1 MILKFVTG
9 AASSAVPVRTLLDW
23 NVDDPLPDVARR
35 NPAAARVSGA
45 SRRGPRVR
53 EWRECPSP
61 QVLNRAR
68 RVGVSLLQRCAV
80 RIRGSST
87 AQSGRVRGSLAMTC
101 DDGAYAAVIRQAVG
115 PGPSLGA
122 RHERDHR
129 RQRALPSQD
138 QYMGGPA
145 GVAQPSRPVDR
156 IRISRRSRRWQ
167 CAEPTPA
174 APTRIRVLPREGA
187 AEHEAGAVTRVR
199 TRCTDPRGAEG

>member
-129 RQRALPSQD
+129 RQRALPLSRSIHGWASGGRATVAPRRQD
-138 QYMGGPA
+138 PHLPPVPPVAVRRTDAGGA
-145 GVAQPSRPVDR
+145 DQ
-156 IRISRRSRRWQ
+156 
-167 CAEPTPA
+167 
-174 APTRIRVLPREGA
+174 
-187 AEHEAGAVTRVR
+187 
-199 TRCTDPRGAEG
+199 DPGTSS